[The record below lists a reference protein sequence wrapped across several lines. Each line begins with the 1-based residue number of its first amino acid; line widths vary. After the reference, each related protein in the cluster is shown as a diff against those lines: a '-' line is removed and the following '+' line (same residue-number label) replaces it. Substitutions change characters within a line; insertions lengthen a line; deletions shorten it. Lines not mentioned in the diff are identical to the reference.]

1 MNDKKVKPI
10 WIVFIAVVMIA
21 TAAFV
26 IVIYDKIGDS
36 TDRESVLTTS
46 VVTDAYGRTDI
57 NVATLEQIAGVD
69 GIGYKLAS
77 DIVDYRSAVGVIHDM
92 NELSEIRGIGEK
104 KLEALCQKF
113 YVLSENTIT
122 STTTTCVT
130 KQAVP
135 SSTYD
140 SPSVTSTV
148 SATAATTNVNLTT
161 KSTTKSIKHTTT
173 TQTSTI
179 KRRRVVNIN
188 TATASQISDCL
199 MIDFGLAEE
208 IVSCRS
214 RLGGCYTNKYE
225 VLYCDGMSDSLF
237 IDIRDYI
244 II

>member
-10 WIVFIAVVMIA
+10 WIIFIAVVMVA

-26 IVIYDKIGDS
+26 IVIYDKIGNS
-36 TDRESVLTTS
+36 TDRESVFTTS
-46 VVTDAYGRTDI
+46 IVTDAYGRTDI
-57 NVATLEQIAGVD
+57 NVATLEQIANVD

-77 DIVDYRSAVGVIHDM
+77 SIVDYRSAVGVIHDM
-92 NELSEIRGIGEK
+92 NELSEIRGIGAK

-113 YVLSENTIT
+113 YVLSEDRIT
-122 STTTTCVT
+122 STTTTCPT

-148 SATAATTNVNLTT
+148 STTAATTYVNPNT
-161 KSTTKSIKHTTT
+161 KSTTKSSKLTTT
-173 TQTSTI
+173 TQTSKI

-188 TATASQISDCL
+188 TSTASQISDCL
-199 MIDFGLAEE
+199 LIDLELAEE

-225 VLYCDGMSDSLF
+225 VLYCDGISDSLF